1 MKHAVLDTLNEEKVP
16 LEKIAQMS
24 KEMFPNGC
32 NKILLVNIPQVGE
45 TNFDLATAKLKRYP
59 CFPPYGLGLLSYGLR
74 IAGYTPTLIDL
85 NFEILSHMND
95 LSFRYDRWQ
104 NALRQAMESF
114 VPDLVG
120 VSCMFSA
127 NHESMKAV
135 VDYVKMNYPQT
146 AIIAGGVHPS
156 NNTRMV
162 LETIPNIGAVIA
174 YEADEALVNFIDFV
188 NGKASKKNNLTQI
201 AMFQNGEY
209 WHVERR
215 VIPNG
220 KRVNYSPDYG
230 ILPIGQYGMFGE
242 VGVYRWLKGNP
253 PVATILGNR
262 GCRASCTFCS
272 VRSFNGKG
280 VRSRKPN
287 AIVDEMQRQVE
298 NYGVR
303 HFMWL
308 DDDLFRPDA
317 ISLFNEITRR
327 NLHITWDASN
337 GVIASATTHQIMQS
351 AYESGCIG
359 LSFGIESGDPD
370 ILKMVKKPSG
380 IKHFMAVSEILKNFP
395 QIFAKGFLMVGF
407 PDETVEKIWNTINLA
422 HTMALDWYPIQIM
435 SPFGGTEIAKKLME
449 RGVIDEHTVLSSKMF
464 VGPAGGQR
472 LRERQ
477 EINSSNFNPDVLD
490 KSRLDKIPMQGELP
504 DVWFMMDYFI
514 NYEPIPGVTDPVK
527 LNMQRLNLRAIIDR
541 LPKHIAMASL
551 YLGIVNKK
559 LGNSAEA
566 TSNFEETRKYIEESA
581 FWQVRFEKLG
591 LNKILHEVSI

>member
-1 MKHAVLDTLNEEKVP
+1 MKDAVLDKPDREDVL
-16 LEKIAQMS
+16 LEKIAQKS

-45 TNFDLATAKLKRYP
+45 ADFDLATAKLKRYP
-59 CFPPYGLGLLSYGLR
+59 CFPPYGLGLLSYILR
-74 IAGYTPTLIDL
+74 VTGYTPLLVDL
-85 NFEILSHMND
+85 NFEILSHVND
-95 LSFRYDRWQ
+95 LSFRYGRWQ
-104 NALRQAMESF
+104 TALRETLESF
-114 VPDLVG
+114 APDLVG

-127 NHESMKAV
+127 NHASMKAV
-135 VDYVKMNYPQT
+135 ADYVKMNYPRT

-162 LETIPNIGAVIA
+162 LETIPNIDAIIS
-174 YEADEALVNFIDFV
+174 YEADEALVNFVDFV
-188 NGKASKKNNLTQI
+188 NDKAKKDSLTQI
-201 AMFQNGEY
+201 AMFKNNEY
-209 WHVERR
+209 LHIERR
-215 VIPNG
+215 VIPSD
-220 KRVNYSPDYG
+220 KQINYSPDYG

-253 PVATILGNR
+253 LVATILANR

-287 AIVDEMQRQVE
+287 AVADEMQRQVE

-308 DDDLFRPDA
+308 DDDLFRPNA
-317 ISLFNEITRR
+317 VSLFNEITHR
-327 NLHITWDASN
+327 NLNITWDASN
-337 GVIASATTHQIMQS
+337 GVIASATTYQVMEA

-370 ILKMVKKPSG
+370 ILKNVKKPSSR
-380 IKHFMAVSEILKNFP
+380 KHYLAISEILKTFP
-395 QIFAKGFLMVGF
+395 HIFAKGFLMVGF
-407 PDETVEKIWNTINLA
+407 PDETVGKIWNTINMA
-422 HTMALDWYPIQIM
+422 REMALDWYPIQIM
-435 SPFGGTEIAKKLME
+435 SPFGGTEITKELVR

-477 EINSSNFNPDVLD
+477 ETDSSNFNPDVLD
-490 KSRLDKIPMQGELP
+490 RSRSGKIPTQMELP
-504 DVWFMMDYFI
+504 DVWFMMDYLI
-514 NYEPIPGVTDPVK
+514 NYEPIPRMTDSIK
-527 LNMQRLNLRAIIDR
+527 LRMQRLNLRAIIDR

-559 LGNSAEA
+559 LGNGAEA
-566 TSNFEETRKYIEESA
+566 TGNFEETNKYLEESA
-581 FWQVRFEKLG
+581 FWQVRFQKLG
-591 LNKILHEVSI
+591 LNQVLREVS

>member
-1 MKHAVLDTLNEEKVP
+1 MNNTVLDASTKEMVL
-16 LEKIAQMS
+16 LEKIAQAS
-24 KEMFPNGC
+24 KEMFPHGC
-32 NKILLVNIPQVGE
+32 TKIMLVNIPQVGE
-45 TNFDLATAKLKRYP
+45 IDFDLATAKLKRYP

-74 IAGYTPTLIDL
+74 IVGYLPQLIDL

-104 NALRQAMESF
+104 NVLRQAMESF

-127 NHESMKAV
+127 NHASMKAV
-135 VDYVKMNYPQT
+135 ADYVKMNYPQT

-162 LETIPNIGAVIA
+162 LETIPNIDAIIG
-174 YEADEALVNFIDFV
+174 YEADEALVNFVDFV
-188 NGKASKKNNLTQI
+188 NGKAKKDSLTQI
-201 AMFQNGEY
+201 AMLKNGEY
-209 WHVERR
+209 LQIERR
-215 VIPNG
+215 IIPND
-220 KRVNYSPDYG
+220 KQVNYSPDYD
-230 ILPIGQYGMFGE
+230 ILPIGQYGIYGE
-242 VGVYRWLKGNP
+242 IGVYRWLKGNP

-287 AIVDEMQRQVE
+287 VIADEMQRQAE
-298 NYGVR
+298 NYGIR

-308 DDDLFRPDA
+308 DDDLFRPD
-317 ISLFNEITRR
+317 IVNLFNEITRR

-337 GVIASATTHQIMQS
+337 GVIASATTHQVVEA

-370 ILKMVKKPSG
+370 ILRAVKKPSG
-380 IKHFMAVSEILKNFP
+380 IKHYMAVSEILKKFP

-407 PDETVEKIWNTINLA
+407 HNETVGKIWNTINMA
-422 HTMALDWYPIQIM
+422 REMALDWYPIQIM
-435 SPFGGTEIAKKLME
+435 SPFGGTEITKELVRK
-449 RGVIDEHTVLSSKMF
+449 GVIDEHTILSSKMF
-464 VGPAGGQR
+464 IGPAGGQR

-477 EINSSNFNPDVLD
+477 EIDSSIFNPDVLD
-490 KSRLDKIPMQGELP
+490 RSRSDKIPTQGELP
-504 DVWFMMDYFI
+504 DVWFMMDYLI
-514 NYEPIPGVTDPVK
+514 NYEPIPKMNNPVK
-527 LNMQRLNLRAIIDR
+527 LKMQRLNLRAIIDR

-559 LGNSAEA
+559 LGNNTEA
-566 TSNFEETRKYIEESA
+566 TGNFEETKKYLEESA

-591 LNKILHEVSI
+591 LNKVLHEISI

>member
-1 MKHAVLDTLNEEKVP
+1 MNNTVLDTPTKEMVL
-16 LEKIAQMS
+16 LEKIAQAS
-24 KEMFPNGC
+24 KEMFPHGC
-32 NKILLVNIPQVGE
+32 NKIMLVNIPQVGE
-45 TNFDLATAKLKRYP
+45 IDFDLATAKLKRYP

-74 IAGYTPTLIDL
+74 VAGYSPLLIDL

-95 LSFRYDRWQ
+95 LLFRYELWQ
-104 NALRQAMESF
+104 NALKQAMESF

-127 NHESMKAV
+127 NHASMKAV
-135 VDYVKMNYPQT
+135 ADYVKMNYPRT

-162 LETIPNIGAVIA
+162 LETIPNIDAIIG
-174 YEADEALVNFIDFV
+174 YEADEALVNFVDSV
-188 NGKASKKNNLTQI
+188 NGKAKKDSLTQI
-201 AMFQNGEY
+201 AMFKNGEY
-209 WHVERR
+209 LHVERR
-215 VIPNG
+215 IIPSD
-220 KRVNYSPDYG
+220 KQVNYSPDYG
-230 ILPIGQYGMFGE
+230 ILPIGQYGMYGE
-242 VGVYRWLKGNP
+242 IGVYRWLKGNP

-287 AIVDEMQRQVE
+287 VIADEMQRQAE

-317 ISLFNEITRR
+317 VNLFNEITRR

-337 GVIASATTHQIMQS
+337 GVIASATTHQIMG
-351 AYESGCIG
+351 AAHESGCVG

-370 ILKMVKKPSG
+370 ILRAVKKPSG
-380 IKHFMAVSEILKNFP
+380 IKHYMAVSEILKKFP

-407 PDETVEKIWNTINLA
+407 PNETVGKIWNTINMA
-422 HTMALDWYPIQIM
+422 REMALDWYPIQIM
-435 SPFGGTEIAKKLME
+435 SPFGGTEITKELVR
-449 RGVIDEHTVLSSKMF
+449 RGVIDEHTILSSKMF

-477 EINSSNFNPDVLD
+477 EIDSSIFNPDVLD
-490 KSRLDKIPMQGELP
+490 RSRSDKIPTQGELP
-504 DVWFMMDYFI
+504 DVWFMMDYLI
-514 NYEPIPGVTDPVK
+514 NYEPIPRMNNPVK
-527 LNMQRLNLRAIIDR
+527 LKMQQLNLRAIIDR

-559 LGNSAEA
+559 LGNNTEA
-566 TSNFEETRKYIEESA
+566 TDNFEETKKYLEESA

-591 LNKILHEVSI
+591 LNKVLHEISI